1 MTFQT
6 SFDPFWVW
14 SQWAGMVGGDAVLA
28 VLLGAAFILFMRNQ
42 LISRERRW
50 REEEAAAAAQQRMA
64 ALDGRLMTL
73 AEEQQKLTGA
83 MGQGLAQGLGH
94 IKEAAT
100 NAQADTLRL
109 VESRMETVSKRLSDH
124 VADHAARANAA
135 LADTTQTLTR
145 AMEARLAETQAALG
159 ASMQGSAEKTALSL
173 GALTERLEA
182 IDRAQSNIEKLSGD
196 VLGLQDILAN
206 KQARGRFGEIQL
218 NDLIIDALPPSA
230 YSFQATLSNGRRV
243 DALLK
248 LPDPPGSVAVD
259 AKFPL
264 EPYEALRQASTPSEV
279 SAAERSFRAALK
291 THVAAIAERYVIPDE
306 TADGA
311 LMFLPSEAVYAELHA
326 RFADVVRES
335 FAKRVWI
342 VSPTTLMATLLTM
355 RAVLR
360 DASIRERSDDLRR
373 EIGLLAKDVERLAER
388 AEKLQASFGQS
399 EKALREIG
407 ISAQK
412 SLKRARRIS
421 GVDPEDTGPETL
433 EVSVASPFGA
443 DGLMEAVAPLPER
456 TSGG

>member
-6 SFDPFWVW
+6 GFDPFWVW
-14 SQWAGMVGGDAVLA
+14 SQWATMVGGDAVLA
-28 VLLGAAFILFMRNQ
+28 VLLCGALFLVLRAQ
-42 LISRERRW
+42 FAARERRW
-50 REEEAAAAAQQRMA
+50 REDEAAATAERRMT
-64 ALDGRLMTL
+64 ALDTRLMTL

-83 MGQGLAQGLGH
+83 MGQGLSQGLGH

-100 NAQADTLRL
+100 SAQADTLQL
-109 VESRMETVSKRLSDH
+109 VETRMETVSKRLTDH
-124 VADHAARANAA
+124 VADHSARANAA
-135 LADTTQTLTR
+135 LADTTQALAR
-145 AMEARLAETQAALG
+145 AMEARLAETQAVLG
-159 ASMQGSAEKTALSL
+159 ESMQGSAEKTALSL

-196 VLGLQDILAN
+196 VLGLQDILSN

-230 YSFQATLSNGRRV
+230 YSFQVTLSNGRRV

-248 LPDPPGSVAVD
+248 LPDPPGPVAVD

-264 EPYEALRQASTPSEV
+264 EPYEALRQATNPAEV
-279 SAAERSFRAALK
+279 QAAERAFRAALRA
-291 THVAAIAERYVIPDE
+291 HVAAIAERYVIPGE
-306 TADGA
+306 TSDGA

-326 RFADVVRES
+326 RFAEVVRES
-335 FAKRVWI
+335 FSKRVWI

-373 EIGLLAKDVERLAER
+373 EIGHLAKDVERLAER
-388 AEKLQASFGQS
+388 AEKLQTSFGQS

-412 SLKRARRIS
+412 SLKRARRLS
-421 GVDPEDTGPETL
+421 GVDPEEDEPETL
-433 EVSVASPFGA
+433 EASVASPFGSE
-443 DGLMEAVAPLPER
+443 GLIDANGAPLER
-456 TSGG
+456 